1 LVTALAAATLS
12 LTLLAGCT
20 GGSNAVDQNANGQ
33 FRYVQSTTKG
43 SVIPLVQRKKAGDLT
58 GGLLAGG
65 SYRLSQDAGSVVVL
79 SYFAHWCG
87 PCQTET
93 PQLDALYRER
103 KASGIKFVGIDA
115 KDPSKSAALA
125 WVQDKAL
132 TFPIVYD
139 QTAKTALQL
148 GNIPITIPASVVI
161 DKRGRVAAVYF
172 GSTLP
177 KDLTPVLDTL
187 ARETS

>member
-1 LVTALAAATLS
+1 
-12 LTLLAGCT
+12 
-20 GGSNAVDQNANGQ
+20 
-33 FRYVQSTTKG
+33 
-43 SVIPLVQRKKAGDLT
+43 
-58 GGLLAGG
+58 
-65 SYRLSQDAGSVVVL
+65 
-79 SYFAHWCG
+79 
-87 PCQTET
+87 
-93 PQLDALYRER
+93 
-103 KASGIKFVGIDA
+103 
-115 KDPSKSAALA
+115 LA

-161 DKRGRVAAVYF
+161 DKQGRVAAVYF

>member
-1 LVTALAAATLS
+1 LVTALAAAALS

-33 FRYVQSTTKG
+33 FRYVQSTTRG
-43 SVIPLVQRKKAGDLT
+43 SVIPLGQRKKAGDLT

-161 DKRGRVAAVYF
+161 DKQGRVAAVYF

>member
-1 LVTALAAATLS
+1 MTALAAATLS

-125 WVQDKAL
+125 WVQDKGL

-139 QTAKTALQL
+139 QMGKTALQL
-148 GNIPITIPASVVI
+148 GDLPLKFPPASVVI
-161 DKRGRVAAVYF
+161 DKQGRVAAVYV
-172 GSTLP
+172 GSILP

>member
-103 KASGIKFVGIDA
+103 TASGIKFVGIDA

>member
-161 DKRGRVAAVYF
+161 DKQGRVAAVYF

-187 ARETS
+187 TRETS

>member
-1 LVTALAAATLS
+1 LVTTLAAATLS

-43 SVIPLVQRKKAGDLT
+43 SVIPLGQRKKAGDVT
-58 GGLLAGG
+58 GGLLTGG

-79 SYFAHWCG
+79 SYFASWCG
-87 PCQTET
+87 PCQIET

-148 GNIPITIPASVVI
+148 GDIPITIPASVVI
-161 DKRGRVAAVYF
+161 DKQGRVAAVYF

-187 ARETS
+187 GRETS

>member
-1 LVTALAAATLS
+1 MTTLAAATLS

-43 SVIPLVQRKKAGDLT
+43 SVIPLGQRKKAGDVT
-58 GGLLAGG
+58 GGLLTGG

-79 SYFAHWCG
+79 SYFASWCG
-87 PCQTET
+87 PCQIET

-148 GNIPITIPASVVI
+148 GDIPITIPASVVI
-161 DKRGRVAAVYF
+161 DKQGRVAAVYF

-187 ARETS
+187 GRETS